1 MDEGIAHILSSL
13 VIMQDLDL
21 SLALFLSKG
30 LERLKG
36 LKCLR
41 FSLERNDKAKS
52 RKVVDEGDPV
62 SKTRHGDVAYIV
74 DIVVDEFQRS
84 GCTPRRA
91 RERIGM
97 HLIS

>member
-52 RKVVDEGDPV
+52 QVVVDESDPV
-62 SKTRHGDVAYIV
+62 LIPRHGEVAYIV
-74 DIVVDEFQRS
+74 DIGMDEFQRS
-84 GCTPRRA
+84 GGAPRRA
-91 RERIGM
+91 REGVGM
-97 HLIS
+97 HLTS